1 MKFFFGLLL
10 CLLLQTV
17 GCSSPDQAS
26 PVTQE
31 ASSDLQGM
39 WIMGKVY
46 QDTLDVTDE
55 HNPALNRWIVFNDDG
70 TFESG
75 GAPYGYNSG
84 SWSLDNSSSELYLD
98 SDAGEGDDS
107 YWIIEDADTMM
118 QWQGARSDFTSQF
131 KLYFKKKG
139 F

>member
-1 MKFFFGLLL
+1 MRYIHLSIFAILFI
-10 CLLLQTV
+10 V
-17 GCSSPDQAS
+17 SSCSSPDQS
-26 PVTQE
+26 PSTDTE
-31 ASSDLQGM
+31 LNSELIGM
-39 WIMGKVY
+39 WVMGSVY

-55 HNPALNRWIVFNDDG
+55 HNPALNRWIAFSEEG

-84 SWSLDNSSSELYLD
+84 KWGYTSESNELFLD

-107 YWIIEDADTMM
+107 YWIIINSDTSME
-118 QWQGARSDFTSQF
+118 WQGTRSDFTSQF
-131 KLYFKKKG
+131 KLKFKKKG